1 MSSNIKQF
9 VLYISFTGLMTVVA
23 FCAYF
28 ECIPPPKA
36 SLNQRLSSLFP
47 TNFNQWEIED
57 QDIAESPES
66 SARIS
71 NFLNFDDVINRIYKK
86 KSLHIG
92 LYIAYWTPGKASYRW
107 AGAHT
112 PDTCWILN
120 GWTCKQREHSV
131 PFNFANKQLEPAE
144 YGIYEKD
151 GRAEYVYFWH
161 LVGGR
166 SHTYKQM
173 GTPNILGA
181 INDIQ
186 KHGLHLR
193 KEQFFIRLSSNESI
207 DRLLKEP
214 LFETL
219 VQGLAQ
225 LNKQSKYN

>member
-1 MSSNIKQF
+1 MSSNIKKF
-9 VLYISFTGLMTVVA
+9 AFFIGLTGLATVVG

-28 ECIPPPKA
+28 EFIPPPKA
-36 SLNQRLSSLFP
+36 SLNQRLTSLFP
-47 TNFNQWEIED
+47 VNFNEWEIVD

-71 NFLNFDDVINRIYKK
+71 DFLNFDDVINRIYKK
-86 KSLHIG
+86 KSLRIG

-120 GWTCKQREHSV
+120 GWTCQQREHGV
-131 PFNFANKQLEPAE
+131 PFSLADHQLEPAE

-151 GRAEYVYFWH
+151 SHSEYVYFWH

-166 SHTYKQM
+166 PHTYKQM

-207 DRLLKEP
+207 DQLSKEP
-214 LFETL
+214 LFEAI
-219 VQGLAQ
+219 VKGLAQ
-225 LNKQSKYN
+225 LNKQSKNS